1 MWKCLRKH
9 CAKNKHRSSKP
20 PASPGPGMDRVTR
33 KESPAPDG
41 SYIPNSSRLA
51 GSHEITSM
59 NTRGPPHCLPLT
71 EFSSSSWSTSRC
83 WASWR
88 FSFTSMAS
96 LIKSRSMD
104 TPLALLTNGC
114 FNKKVE
120 DGSYGRV
127 PNTAWHTAGT
137 WWFLFNRPVNL
148 FLFMVWTTANSYSLY
163 NWADAFRL
171 YPSFLA
177 WLECFLHFS
186 VQTLGILSRLLSPPR
201 GSSVNM
207 LGACLENTN
216 YVEVGQGA
224 GTQAILWSVEQS
236 YTALNCNTFC
246 TSFKCVREHIHFDK

>member
-9 CAKNKHRSSKP
+9 CAKNKHRFSKP
-20 PASPGPGMDRVTR
+20 PASPGPGLDRVTR
-33 KESPAPDG
+33 QESPAPGG

-51 GSHEITSM
+51 GTHEITSM

-120 DGSYGRV
+120 DGLYGRL

-137 WWFLFNRPVNL
+137 
-148 FLFMVWTTANSYSLY
+148 
-163 NWADAFRL
+163 
-171 YPSFLA
+171 
-177 WLECFLHFS
+177 
-186 VQTLGILSRLLSPPR
+186 
-201 GSSVNM
+201 
-207 LGACLENTN
+207 
-216 YVEVGQGA
+216 
-224 GTQAILWSVEQS
+224 
-236 YTALNCNTFC
+236 
-246 TSFKCVREHIHFDK
+246 